1 MTSILPRKPKSSF
14 SVIHQFLFLEAPIQ
28 AVSAEL
34 ITWGEAV
41 WWPKDCLWKYVRQTD
56 GEIRVGTEYVIKIN
70 KPSAADWSVEVTQLL
85 PNRLIERTFTKGLF
99 KGFERIMLEE
109 RANGT
114 RIDYELHF
122 KIRGLLNIFLWPFVL
137 RAQYLKTIQKILSAL
152 QDYLRNIQKNHYEA
166 K

>member
-1 MTSILPRKPKSSF
+1 MTSTLPRKPKSSF

-34 ITWGEAV
+34 ITWGEAA

-56 GEIRVGTEYVIKIN
+56 GEIHVGTQYVIKIN
-70 KPSAADWSVEVTQLL
+70 KPSAADWRAEVSQLL
-85 PNRLIERTFTKGLF
+85 PNRLVERTFTKGLF

-122 KIRGLLNIFLWPFVL
+122 KIRGFLNIFLWPFVL

-152 QDYLRNIQKNHYEA
+152 QDYLRNVQKNQYEA